1 MNRGKCLLSALL
13 LGFWLWRLS
22 RTLFLGSGFQCFN
35 CVASSKIWLQLDEG
49 FSRPG
54 IYAFPANV
62 SWMNI
67 TQSVPPGFPF
77 NGSLEEERFHSGERL
92 MICQGDKDTGKVRR
106 SWMSAARRITLQ
118 IPLHPDCMTIA
129 DWEALPGLSTKLAER
144 IEADRRQNG
153 DFETLENLCRVP
165 GIGQGLLRKLKPYF
179 DVETAG
185 GK

>member
-22 RTLFLGSGFQCFN
+22 KTLLFCSDFQCFD

-54 IYAFPANV
+54 IYAFPADV
-62 SWMNI
+62 SWMDI
-67 TQSVPPGFPF
+67 TLSVPLGVSC
-77 NGSLEEERFHSGERL
+77 NGSLEGERFRSGERL
-92 MICQGDKDTGKVRR
+92 IIHQGDAGTGRVQR
-106 SWMSAARRITLQ
+106 SWMSAAQRITLQ
-118 IPLHPDCMTIA
+118 IPLHPDCMTTA

-165 GIGQGLLRKLKPYF
+165 GIGQGLLSKLKPF
-179 DVETAG
+179 FHVETAG
-185 GK
+185 EK

>member
-22 RTLFLGSGFQCFN
+22 RTLFFCSDFQCFD

-54 IYAFPANV
+54 IYAFPVNV
-62 SWMNI
+62 SWMDI
-67 TQSVPPGFPF
+67 TQHVPPRLPF
-77 NGSLEEERFHSGERL
+77 NGSLEEESFRSGEKL
-92 MICQGDKDTGKVRR
+92 IIYQSDADTGRVRR
-106 SWMSAARRITLQ
+106 SWMSAARRIALQ

-153 DFETLENLCRVP
+153 DFKTLENLGRVP
-165 GIGQGLLRKLKPYF
+165 GIGQRLLRKLKPYF
-179 DVETAG
+179 HVETAG
-185 GK
+185 EK